1 MTVGVRFCSSKLG
14 LDSVDVVKENFSTSN
29 STARE
34 PGLKRVIAESS
45 SPKNH
50 NFFLSSP
57 PHCYCHAELQFHH
70 DPVTLSSLIEGK
82 V

>member
-50 NFFLSSP
+50 KFFLSSL
-57 PHCYCHAELQFHH
+57 PHPLLPRGAAASARSCDAVQFN
-70 DPVTLSSLIEGK
+70 
-82 V
+82 